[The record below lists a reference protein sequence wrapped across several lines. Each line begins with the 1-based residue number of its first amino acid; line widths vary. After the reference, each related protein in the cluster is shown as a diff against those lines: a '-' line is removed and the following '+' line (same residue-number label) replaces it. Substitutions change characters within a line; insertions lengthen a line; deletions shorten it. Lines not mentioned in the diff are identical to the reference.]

1 MSRLARYV
9 RTETLGE
16 GTYGVVFKARD
27 SQTGDIVALKKIKL
41 ELEDEG
47 VPSTALREISVLKTL
62 KHPNIVRLLD
72 VEHGEN
78 RLYLAFEFVDQDLK
92 KHLDKTRKSPLD
104 QRLVASFVMQLLRGI
119 DYCHSHGVIHRDLK
133 PGNILI
139 DVEGNLKIADFGLAR
154 AFAVPIKAYTHEVIT
169 LWYRAPEILLGSR
182 QYSLGVDM
190 WSVGC
195 IFAEMIRR
203 RPLWVRASD
212 LLEAMMFTSLSP
224 SLSLSQTHSLN
235 HLYHVLTILF
245 LFSIHS
251 SIQAGDS
258 EIDMIFKIFQ
268 LLGTPNEGTWPGVN
282 ALPDFSEAFPKWP
295 RQLLTKKCPALE
307 TPGLE
312 LLKLLLTYNPAQRVS
327 AKKALQHPY
336 FDCLKKE

>member
-1 MSRLARYV
+1 MSRLTRFV

-27 SQTGDIVALKKIKL
+27 SKTGDVVALKKIKL

-62 KHPNIVRLLD
+62 RHPNIVRLLD

-92 KHLDKTRKSPLD
+92 KHLDVTRKKPLD
-104 QRLVASFVMQLLRGI
+104 TRLVASFVMQLLRGI

-139 DVEGNLKIADFGLAR
+139 DKAGNLKIADFGLAR

-195 IFAEMIRR
+195 IFAELIRR
-203 RPLWVRASD
+203 RPLW
-212 LLEAMMFTSLSP
+212 
-224 SLSLSQTHSLN
+224 
-235 HLYHVLTILF
+235 
-245 LFSIHS
+245 
-251 SIQAGDS
+251 AGDA

-268 LLGTPNEGTWPGVN
+268 LLGTPTEQTWPGVSS
-282 ALPDFSEAFPKWP
+282 LPDFNNAFPRWP
-295 RQLLTKKCPALE
+295 RQLLTKKCPALD
-307 TPGLE
+307 PAGLD
-312 LLKLLLTYNPAQRVS
+312 LLKLMLTFNPATRIS
-327 AKKALQHPY
+327 ARKALKHPY
-336 FDCLKKE
+336 FDMLKTK

>member
-1 MSRLARYV
+1 MANRLARYV

-27 SQTGDIVALKKIKL
+27 STTGDIVALKKIKL

-72 VEHGEN
+72 VEHGER
-78 RLYLAFEFVDQDLK
+78 RLYLAFEYVDQDLK
-92 KHLDKTRKSPLD
+92 KHLDKTRKNPLD

-139 DVEGNLKIADFGLAR
+139 DKAGNLKIADFGLAR

-169 LWYRAPEILLGSR
+169 LWYRAPEILLGSK

-203 RPLWVRASD
+203 RPLW
-212 LLEAMMFTSLSP
+212 
-224 SLSLSQTHSLN
+224 
-235 HLYHVLTILF
+235 
-245 LFSIHS
+245 
-251 SIQAGDS
+251 AGES

-268 LLGTPNEGTWPGVN
+268 LLGTPDEMTWPGVN
-282 ALPDFSEAFPKWP
+282 ALPDFSGAFPKWP
-295 RQLLTKKCPALE
+295 RQMLTKKCPALDS
-307 TPGLE
+307 PGLD
-312 LLKLLLTYNPAQRVS
+312 LLKLFLTYNPATRVS
-327 AKKALQHPY
+327 AKVALQHPY
-336 FDCLKKE
+336 FECLKK

>member
-1 MSRLARYV
+1 MSARLARYQ
-9 RTETLGE
+9 RTATLGE

-27 SQTGDIVALKKIKL
+27 SQTGDIIALKKIKL

-62 KHPNIVRLLD
+62 KHDNIVRLLD

-92 KHLDKTRKSPLD
+92 KHLDMTRKKPVD
-104 QRLVASFVMQLLRGI
+104 HNLVASYVRQLLLGI

-139 DVEGNLKIADFGLAR
+139 DSKGNLKIADFGLAR

-169 LWYRAPEILLGSR
+169 LWYRGPEILLGSK
-182 QYSLGVDM
+182 QYSLGVDI

-203 RPLWVRASD
+203 RPLW
-212 LLEAMMFTSLSP
+212 
-224 SLSLSQTHSLN
+224 
-235 HLYHVLTILF
+235 
-245 LFSIHS
+245 
-251 SIQAGDS
+251 AGDS

-268 LLGTPNEGTWPGVN
+268 LLGTPNEMVWPGVN
-282 ALPDFSEAFPKWP
+282 SLPDFSTAFPKWP
-295 RQLLTKKCPALE
+295 RQILTKKCPALKG
-307 TPGLE
+307 PGAD
-312 LLKLLLTYNPAQRVS
+312 LLKMMLTYNPSQRIS

-336 FDCLKKE
+336 FDSLKM

>member
-1 MSRLARYV
+1 VVVRSESFSRRTPDPTHTHTDARAHTHTDRTMAARMARYE

-27 SQTGDIVALKKIKL
+27 TQTGDIVALKKIKL

-62 KHPNIVRLLD
+62 RHPNIVRLLD

-78 RLYLAFEFVDQDLK
+78 RLYLAFEYVDQDLK
-92 KHLDKTRKSPLD
+92 KHLDKTRKNPLD
-104 QRLVASFVMQLLRGI
+104 QRLVCSFVRQLLVGI

-139 DVEGNLKIADFGLAR
+139 DKAGNLKIADFGLAR

-169 LWYRAPEILLGSR
+169 LWYRAPEILLGAK

-203 RPLWVRASD
+203 RPLWVRCCRWSRR
-212 LLEAMMFTSLSP
+212 SRCW
-224 SLSLSQTHSLN
+224 
-235 HLYHVLTILF
+235 I
-245 LFSIHS
+245 
-251 SIQAGDS
+251 
-258 EIDMIFKIFQ
+258 
-268 LLGTPNEGTWPGVN
+268 EG
-282 ALPDFSEAFPKWP
+282 S
-295 RQLLTKKCPALE
+295 
-307 TPGLE
+307 
-312 LLKLLLTYNPAQRVS
+312 
-327 AKKALQHPY
+327 
-336 FDCLKKE
+336 